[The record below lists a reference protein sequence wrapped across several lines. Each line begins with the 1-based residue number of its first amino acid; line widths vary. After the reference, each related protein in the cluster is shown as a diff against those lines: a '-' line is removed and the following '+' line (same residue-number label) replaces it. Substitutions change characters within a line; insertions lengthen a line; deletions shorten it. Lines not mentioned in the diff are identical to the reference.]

1 MKIFVNLVLYLLLVA
16 TLVMF
21 FALFVDINV
30 AYNDYQRLSEN
41 GDYEKKVEGCMFDWV
56 CEKYTREL
64 QK

>member
-16 TLVMF
+16 TLMMF

-30 AYNDYQRLSEN
+30 AYNDYRRLSEN

-56 CEKYTREL
+56 CEKYTKEL